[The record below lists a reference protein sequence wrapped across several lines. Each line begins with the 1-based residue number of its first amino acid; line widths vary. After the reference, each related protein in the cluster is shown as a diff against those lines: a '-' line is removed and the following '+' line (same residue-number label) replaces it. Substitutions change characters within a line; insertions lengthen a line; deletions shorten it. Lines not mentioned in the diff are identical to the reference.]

1 MDVIVNVV
9 AATNGIALVGLGLVD
24 AGKVE
29 GVDVEGYSDVVL
41 GCVVAVMLAKELSP
55 AMADDRV
62 LFSAL
67 YNLK

>member
-9 AATNGIALVGLGLVD
+9 AATNGIALAGLGLVD

-41 GCVVAVMLAKELSP
+41 GCVMAVMLAKELSP

>member
-29 GVDVEGYSDVVL
+29 GVDVEGYSVVVL

-67 YNLK
+67 YSLK